1 MSLLNDGTNPCDK
14 DWSDFV
20 AEMYAEGHSF
30 FTYTSDS
37 VDSLASCC
45 RLRNGIQDN
54 QFSYSLGAGGVST
67 GSKCVMT
74 INLNR
79 LVQNAYLYNRDAAD
93 ADYSSA
99 FDQIS
104 NAVKQQ
110 VDKIHKYLT
119 AFNQIVLDMRD
130 SHMLPIYDA
139 GFIAPEKQYLTVGIN
154 GLVEGAEWLKID
166 ISDNKLYQAY
176 VNSVMEPIFEANKAA
191 KTDTIMFN
199 TEMVPAENLGVKFAK
214 WDRKDGLFVP
224 RDCYNSYF
232 YKVEDETCNPIDK
245 FRMHGS
251 NYTGK
256 LDGGSALHCNLEE
269 HLTKGQYEKLIRY
282 AIKSGCNY
290 FTFNIPNTICNVC
303 GHISK
308 HKLSQCPKCGSD
320 NLDYATRII
329 GYLTRVSKWSEERKQ
344 EHARRYYA
352 KLIGN

>member
-1 MSLLNDGTNPCDK
+1 
-14 DWSDFV
+14 
-20 AEMYAEGHSF
+20 MYAEGHSF

-74 INLNR
+74 MDVNR
-79 LVQNAYLYNRDAAD
+79 LVQNVLRNHEIDNTEQVTQSLEADPALMSTLLSDISDAV
-93 ADYSSA
+93 S
-99 FDQIS
+99 
-104 NAVKQQ
+104 VQ
-110 VDKIHKYLT
+110 VEKLHKYLT

-130 SHMLPIYDA
+130 NHMISIYDS

-154 GLVEGAEWLKID
+154 GLIEGAEYLGIK
-166 ISDNKLYQAY
+166 ISDNDEYAAY
-176 VNSVMEPIFEANKAA
+176 VNAIMEPIFEANKAA
-191 KTDTIMFN
+191 KTETIMFN

-214 WDRKDGLFVP
+214 WDKKDGYSVP

-251 NYTGK
+251 RYTGK
-256 LDGGSALHCNLEE
+256 LDGGSALHCNLDE
-269 HLTKGQYEKLIRY
+269 HLSKPQYEKLLNY
-282 AIKSGCNY
+282 AIKTGCNY
-290 FTFNIPNTICNVC
+290 FTFNIPNTICNEC

-308 HKLSQCPKCGSD
+308 HRLQKCPKCGSE

-329 GYLTRVSKWSEERKQ
+329 GYLTRVSKWSQERKE
-344 EHARRYYA
+344 EHERRYYA
-352 KLIGN
+352 PSQNSNSRNET